1 VDSRVIANLFLL
13 LFLGVADNQMIAPLL
28 PSLVD
33 SFHISVGVAGLL
45 VVGYSVAAAVAAFLS
60 GTFSDRY
67 GRRRFLLAGVLV
79 FSLASWAAS
88 HSATFLGLVLARAL
102 TGLAAGTLST
112 CAIVFAADWFAYG
125 VRGRA
130 IGLISSAYFAAP
142 IVGVP
147 LAAQIADR
155 FGWRRTFLFFAILA
169 LVVAAL
175 SLTLPAE
182 RVSPQPS
189 AEKPRN
195 TVGAFRSFLSRRDTA
210 AALGIAFLVSG
221 GLVGF
226 LTYIGQWLNSRF
238 AIPTR
243 TIGWVFMLGGLVA
256 VGSAPLGGMVADRWG
271 KRTVSI
277 ASNVLLA
284 LAVALMPFLSW
295 GIGLLAIFAATS
307 LGAAFRQ
314 GPLTALMTELV
325 PPHQRGSFIALRNIS
340 SQFGIG
346 AAAFMGGILYQ
357 RYGYGAVTTLCAA
370 MTGLVAILL
379 ATHIVEPQPLEERA

>member
-1 VDSRVIANLFLL
+1 VESLLIADLFLL

-33 SFHISVGVAGLL
+33 SFHIPVGVAGVL
-45 VVGYSVAAAVAAFLS
+45 VVSYSLAAAVAAFLS
-60 GTFSDRY
+60 GTFSDHY

-79 FSLASWAAS
+79 FSLASWVASVSAA
-88 HSATFLGLVLARAL
+88 FPVLVLARAL

-142 IVGVP
+142 IIGVP
-147 LAAQIADR
+147 VAAQIADR

-169 LVVAAL
+169 LVVGAL

-189 AEKPRN
+189 AEKLRN
-195 TVGAFRSFLSRRDTA
+195 AVGAFRSFLSRRDTA

-226 LTYIGQWLNSRF
+226 LTYIGQWLNNRF
-238 AIPTR
+238 GIPTR
-243 TIGWVFMLGGLVA
+243 TVGWVFMLGGLVA
-256 VGSAPLGGMVADRWG
+256 VGGAPLGGMVSDRWG
-271 KRTVSI
+271 KRAVSI
-277 ASNVLLA
+277 ASNVLLG
-284 LAVALMPFLSW
+284 LAVALMPFFSW
-295 GIGLLAIFAATS
+295 GIGLLAIFSATS
-307 LGAAFRQ
+307 MSAAFRQ

-325 PPHQRGSFIALRNIS
+325 PPQQRGSFIALRNIS
-340 SQFGIG
+340 SQLGIG
-346 AAAFMGGILYQ
+346 AAAFLGGILYQ
-357 RYGYGAVTTLCAA
+357 GYGYGAVTTLCAA

-379 ATHIVEPQPLEERA
+379 ATFIVEPESLEV

>member
-1 VDSRVIANLFLL
+1 MDSRVIANLFLL

-195 TVGAFRSFLSRRDTA
+195 TVGAFRSFLSRTRHRR
-210 AALGIAFLVSG
+210 GSRHRVSG
-221 GLVGF
+221 VRRLGWLSHLYRAVVEQPVRHSNADHWMGLHAGRSGGR
-226 LTYIGQWLNSRF
+226 GQ
-238 AIPTR
+238 R
-243 TIGWVFMLGGLVA
+243 TAGGN
-256 VGSAPLGGMVADRWG
+256 GR
-271 KRTVSI
+271 
-277 ASNVLLA
+277 
-284 LAVALMPFLSW
+284 
-295 GIGLLAIFAATS
+295 
-307 LGAAFRQ
+307 
-314 GPLTALMTELV
+314 
-325 PPHQRGSFIALRNIS
+325 
-340 SQFGIG
+340 
-346 AAAFMGGILYQ
+346 
-357 RYGYGAVTTLCAA
+357 
-370 MTGLVAILL
+370 
-379 ATHIVEPQPLEERA
+379 